1 MKSQL
6 EKSDIEFI
14 PKHLF
19 DLNEIFSKKGFR
31 ILKEETKKSLN
42 SIVKYYDYDFDRVNV
57 LDDVIEVV
65 KIFESLDVNI
75 ISIFVK
81 EFADYENGPL
91 RLGYSSIDDLKK
103 SIWKD
108 FDDKIIEDFLI
119 NGVYEDIRLSVA
131 IYSYDS
137 NSRMMIRYFPQL

>member
-1 MKSQL
+1 M
-6 EKSDIEFI
+6 
-14 PKHLF
+14 
-19 DLNEIFSKKGFR
+19 
-31 ILKEETKKSLN
+31 
-42 SIVKYYDYDFDRVNV
+42 
-57 LDDVIEVV
+57 V